1 MGHFEK
7 IMDLP
12 LAIVPIL
19 IAIIGTFW
27 LLEANNPS
35 IDVVHSSYIK
45 SMIKQL
51 VQNEPQPH
59 LQNFFTS
66 AKPPLPQLIQIAA
79 AAEQSTK
86 PLSIK
91 IKSITTEVSAI
102 NNNFSTISIAFE
114 IRNHNQNTVLLEGL
128 NYKLFY
134 NNHSLV
140 TGSIGS
146 QLISDIFQSQS
157 EFPVIG
163 NGYLVLKDTQKFE
176 NGSEL
181 DNESFKSTPNGNS
194 QYTINGTVYY
204 RQISNIQAYGGIQ
217 QFESV
222 FP

>member
-1 MGHFEK
+1 MEYLEK
-7 IMDLP
+7 IITPP
-12 LAIVPIL
+12 LACTVIL
-19 IAIIGTFW
+19 IVIIGTFW

-35 IDVVHSSYIK
+35 IAVAHSSHIK
-45 SMIKQL
+45 SKIKQHI
-51 VQNEPQPH
+51 QNEPQTH
-59 LQNFFTS
+59 LQNLFKS
-66 AKPPLPQLIQIAA
+66 PQPPLPQLIQAA
-79 AAEQSTK
+79 AVVAVGSEQSTE

-91 IKSITTEVSAI
+91 IKNITTDD
-102 NNNFSTISIAFE
+102 NTISIAFE

-134 NNHSLV
+134 NNHRLV

-176 NGSEL
+176 KGGEFE
-181 DNESFKSTPNGNS
+181 DKSSKSIPNGNS
-194 QYTINGTVYY
+194 QYTANGTAYY
-204 RQISNIQAYGGIQ
+204 RQISNIQAYDGTQ
-217 QFESV
+217 QFESA